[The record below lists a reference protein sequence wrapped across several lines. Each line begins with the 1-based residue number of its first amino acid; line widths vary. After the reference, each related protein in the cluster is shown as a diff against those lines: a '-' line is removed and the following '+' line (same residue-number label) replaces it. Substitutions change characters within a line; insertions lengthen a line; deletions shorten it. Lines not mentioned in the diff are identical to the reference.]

1 MGFMDTVKQQFSKNK
16 DKASEQFEKNK
27 HKVAPLVDKATDQ
40 VDKVT
45 KGKSAPITSKVDDAA
60 RKISGGSTTSGSEP
74 MPTETLDGD
83 TTAADGAATD
93 DPKNT

>member
-16 DKASEQFEKNK
+16 DKATEQFEKNK

-60 RKISGGSTTSGSEP
+60 RKISGGSATTAGTEP
-74 MPTETLDGD
+74 MPTETL
-83 TTAADGAATD
+83 ADDATTD
-93 DPKNT
+93 DPKTS

>member
-27 HKVAPLVDKATDQ
+27 DKIAPVVEKATDQ

-45 KGKSAPITSKVDDAA
+45 KGKSASVTSKVDEAA
-60 RKISGGSTTSGSEP
+60 RKLSGSSASGTEP
-74 MPTETLDGD
+74 KPVEDLDGD
-83 TTAADGAATD
+83 TGSGSTAT
-93 DPKNT
+93 